1 MSVKTKRIYD
11 PPERTDGTRVLV
23 MRLWPRGV
31 KKEKIDHWFKDLG
44 TDPPLIKAW
53 KTGKLSW
60 SEFRKRYLAGLQKA
74 EAEAELKKLRALAR
88 KGPVTLLCACPDEAR
103 CHRGILKEVLTLDFR
118 RTAVRNMVN
127 AGIPE
132 RVAMTVT
139 SHKTRAV
146 FDRHSRETPDV

>member
-31 KKEKIDHWFKDLG
+31 KKEKIHHWFKDLG

-60 SEFRKRYLAGLQKA
+60 PEFRKRYLAGLQ
-74 EAEAELKKLRALAR
+74 EAEAQAEIKKLRALAR
-88 KGPVTLLCACPDEAR
+88 EGPVTLLCSCPDEAR
-103 CHRGILKEVLTLDFR
+103 CHRGILKEVLTR
-118 RTAVRNMVN
+118 KA
-127 AGIPE
+127 
-132 RVAMTVT
+132 
-139 SHKTRAV
+139 S
-146 FDRHSRETPDV
+146 TPRGHASPAS